1 LICNSYRNQNPTPM
15 TNQNFDLTL
24 SQLIAKALFQQ
35 VVNKN
40 NSLLKSKKYP
50 AEFMVLV
57 TLDMPVTLF
66 LN

>member
-1 LICNSYRNQNPTPM
+1 M